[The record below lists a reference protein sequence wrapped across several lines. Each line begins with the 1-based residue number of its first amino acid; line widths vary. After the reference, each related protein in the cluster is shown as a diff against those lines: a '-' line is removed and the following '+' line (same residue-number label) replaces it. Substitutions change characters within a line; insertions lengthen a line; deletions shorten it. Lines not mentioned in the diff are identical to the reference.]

1 MSDQNEKSK
10 AEHAEDRRQHAEW
23 LRDISRWR
31 VDHRKALSIIA
42 QVESMIFELDSE
54 MEAHAAAIRDHHLKM
69 MQHERGID
77 DGAIDDSNREK
88 VDLEHAEME
97 QLHKDV
103 REYHD
108 NLEERHEELM
118 NDLAVL
124 FDALQWDSQEP

>member
-1 MSDQNEKSK
+1 MADDESK
-10 AEHAEDRRQHAEW
+10 DEHQRDRQHHAEW

-54 MEAHAAAIRDHHLKM
+54 MEAHAAAIRDHHLSI
-69 MQHERGID
+69 MQHERGMEEGKVD
-77 DGAIDDSNREK
+77 ASNQEK
-88 VDLEHAEME
+88 VDLKHAEME
-97 QLHKDV
+97 QLHDDV
-103 REYHD
+103 KEHHD
-108 NLEERHEELM
+108 NLEARHEELM